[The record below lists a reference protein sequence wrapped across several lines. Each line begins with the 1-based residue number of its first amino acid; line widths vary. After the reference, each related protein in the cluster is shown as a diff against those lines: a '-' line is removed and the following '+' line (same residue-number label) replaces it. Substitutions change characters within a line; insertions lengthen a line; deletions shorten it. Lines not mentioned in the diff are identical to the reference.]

1 MYIQLLVAAPEI
13 ANDWAIAP
21 IPGTKRED
29 GSVVR
34 WSGGANP
41 TNAMLFKSS
50 APEKQQKAWKFLQW
64 YMSTEIQTEFGL
76 NLEQYYGETFRWN
89 TANVQAFAQMPWKPQ
104 DLNVIL
110 EQWKWTKEVPQVPG
124 GYMTDREIGFAWNR
138 TVVDAENPRISLE
151 KAIKEINRELARK
164 QQEFGIT
171 GPNGE
176 PLKSLDLPRMDQ
188 PWEGVDQLVE

>member
-1 MYIQLLVAAPEI
+1 
-13 ANDWAIAP
+13 
-21 IPGTKRED
+21 
-29 GSVVR
+29 
-34 WSGGANP
+34 
-41 TNAMLFKSS
+41 
-50 APEKQQKAWKFLQW
+50 
-64 YMSTEIQTEFGL
+64 
-76 NLEQYYGETFRWN
+76 
-89 TANVQAFAQMPWKPQ
+89 MPWKPQ

-164 QQEFGIT
+164 QQEFGIA

-176 PLKSLDLPRMDQ
+176 ALKSLELPRMDQ